1 VKKKRLIPVLLLKS
15 GWLVQSKE
23 FSRYQNLGNPITAV
37 KRLSEW
43 GSDELIY
50 LDISKDDE
58 YNIRRNDQ
66 NYPNRRTFLEI
77 IEDVSKVTFMPITV
91 GGKIHSLED
100 IENRLKLGA
109 DKVSINTI
117 AIRDHKFIE
126 SAAKE
131 FGSQCIVISID
142 TKINNENY
150 FVYNHKDSSL
160 TNLNVIEFSKLVEN
174 MGAGEILLNSVDR
187 DGLGGGY
194 DLNLIKLVSNK
205 VNIPVISCG
214 GVSEWFHF
222 QEAFEQTETDAVAA
236 ANIFHYRD
244 QSVYLAKKYLY
255 DCKSNVR
262 KPDFLTIPR
271 LGVK

>member
-1 VKKKRLIPVLLLKS
+1 MKKNRLIPVLLLKN

-23 FSRYQNLGNPITAV
+23 FSRYQNLGNPTTAV
-37 KRLSEW
+37 KRISEW

-58 YNIRRNDQ
+58 YDIRRNDQ
-66 NYPNRRTFLEI
+66 NYPNRQSFLEI
-77 IEDVSKVTFMPITV
+77 IEDVSRVAFMPITV

-100 IENRLKLGA
+100 IEKRLKLGA
-109 DKVSINTI
+109 DKITLNTI
-117 AIRDHKFIE
+117 AISDPSFI
-126 SAAKE
+126 SIAAKE

-142 TKINNENY
+142 TKTSDDNY
-150 FVYNHKDSSL
+150 FVYNHKASSL
-160 TNLNVIEFSKLVEN
+160 TNINVIEFSELVEN

-187 DGLGGGY
+187 DGIGGGY
-194 DLNLIKLVSNK
+194 DLDLIKLVSNK

-255 DCKSNVR
+255 DNKSNVR
-262 KPDFLTIPR
+262 KPDLLTVNR
-271 LGVK
+271 